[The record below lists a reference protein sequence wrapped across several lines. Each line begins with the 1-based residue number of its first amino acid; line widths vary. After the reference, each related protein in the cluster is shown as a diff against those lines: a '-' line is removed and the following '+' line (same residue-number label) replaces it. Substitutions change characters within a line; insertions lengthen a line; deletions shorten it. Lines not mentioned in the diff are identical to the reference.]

1 MKNAH
6 LRMGQLE
13 YRQFT
18 RNIATNIR
26 VRVDRYM
33 GEKEQAHLLSLF
45 GGDTEI
51 GAISAAIAE
60 NARFTLALPDGSSHV
75 IWMGEHASCYRGAI
89 PLSGRKQPLRHL
101 LAVSQHVQG
110 NGSAGTTYMLNFHRE
125 LVWNTLVSVLGIPAV
140 PEWGT
145 WILSILQQKKLIKRI
160 EGLGCSPVRINVTR
174 AQILKWVGRGVHS
187 GKLAFPE
194 QNGPILWPS
203 FTMRAALMPV
213 GAEPA
218 AEPTDS
224 TAA

>member
-1 MKNAH
+1 
-6 LRMGQLE
+6 
-13 YRQFT
+13 
-18 RNIATNIR
+18 
-26 VRVDRYM
+26 
-33 GEKEQAHLLSLF
+33 
-45 GGDTEI
+45 
-51 GAISAAIAE
+51 
-60 NARFTLALPDGSSHV
+60 
-75 IWMGEHASCYRGAI
+75 
-89 PLSGRKQPLRHL
+89 LSGRKQPLRHL
-101 LAVSQHVQG
+101 VAVSQHVQG

-125 LVWNTLVSVLGIPAV
+125 LVWNTLVSVLGIPAL

-145 WILSILQQKKLIKRI
+145 WILSILQQKKLIKQI

-174 AQILKWVGRGVHS
+174 AQILKWIGKGVHS

-213 GAEPA
+213 EAVPT